1 MKNRL
6 IVIVSIIIGLYLIV
20 TLSKSIIDI
29 LQKGKSTSNIET
41 TVSDL
46 RKQNITLKNK
56 LKDVQSQEYV
66 EKIARDKLNMA
77 KPGESI
83 VILPEEIQNP
93 KIEVINKIEIPNW
106 QKWYQLFF

>member
-6 IVIVSIIIGLYLIV
+6 IVIISIILGLYLIV
-20 TLSKSIIDI
+20 TLSKSIFD
-29 LQKGKSTSNIET
+29 LQKKQGRTKEIESSLSGLKS
-41 TVSDL
+41 
-46 RKQNITLKNK
+46 QNEK
-56 LKDVQSQEYV
+56 LKKRLQEVKSPEYV

-93 KIEVINKIEIPNW
+93 KIEVENKIEIPNY